1 MCVFFLM
8 IRRPPRSTRTDTP
21 LPYTTRFRSE
31 VSFSS
36 SGIRFANTANTGI
49 LHLHYHHPLLLP
61 LRGAKHLETNQ
72 PQACCGY
79 RPVRGFPAKVDA
91 QPNSRARG
99 LNREPAADGS
109 SHSGSVQPKRS
120 QAGTTDAERE
130 RKECVRPVAKRVAQ
144 GH

>member
-1 MCVFFLM
+1 MGPRP
-8 IRRPPRSTRTDTP
+8 RRAEHR
-21 LPYTTRFRSE
+21 E

-79 RPVRGFPAKVDA
+79 TPVGGFPAKVDA
-91 QPNSRARG
+91 QPQSRARG
-99 LNREPAADGS
+99 LNREPAATGS
-109 SHSGSVQPKRS
+109 SQ
-120 QAGTTDAERE
+120 E
-130 RKECVRPVAKRVAQ
+130 RKSQRLTSSP
-144 GH
+144 